1 MPNKKILITGATGF
15 IGQQLLSY
23 LNFSKQV
30 DSGDFS
36 SIKIISRNI
45 HPIYETVVC
54 DLHCENI
61 PDDIM
66 DDVDTVFHLAGYAH
80 DLRKPSKSK
89 NLYHALNVGATI
101 RLAELAVKSGV
112 NFFNFI
118 SSVKA
123 GGKLF
128 TNKCANEMD
137 QGMADNI
144 YGQTK
149 KEAEIKLLN
158 IGRNSNM
165 HVSVIR
171 PSLVYGPNAKGN
183 LRLMLS
189 NINKG
194 LFPPIPDTQNR
205 KSMIHV
211 NDLVRAIMLVVKDE
225 RANGEIFIVTDGKS
239 YSSRDI
245 YNAMCVIVGK
255 PVPKWNVPK
264 FIIDIAAKINP
275 KIKYKLD
282 KLFGDECYSSAKIE
296 ALGFRAKKTLKDMNK
311 TSF

>member
-1 MPNKKILITGATGF
+1 MLKKKILITGATGF

-23 LNFSKQV
+23 LNSSKKV
-30 DSGDFS
+30 ESRDVY

-45 HPIYETVVC
+45 QPIYETIVC
-54 DLHCENI
+54 DLQSENI

-66 DDVDTVFHLAGYAH
+66 DDVDTLFHLAGYAH
-80 DLRKPSKSK
+80 DLREPSKSE
-89 NLYHALNVGATI
+89 NLYHTLNVDATI
-101 RLAELAVKSGV
+101 RLAELAVKSAV
-112 NFFNFI
+112 KHFVFI

-128 TNKCANEMD
+128 TDKCANEMD
-137 QGMADNI
+137 QGVPDNI

-149 KEAEIKLLN
+149 REAEIKLLN

-165 HVSVIR
+165 HVSIIR
-171 PSLVYGPNAKGN
+171 PSLVYGPNVKGN
-183 LRLMLS
+183 LGLMLS

-194 LFPPIPDTQNR
+194 LFPPIPDTHNR

-211 NDLVRAIMLVVKDE
+211 NDLVRAIMFVARDE
-225 RANGEIFIVTDGKS
+225 RANGEIFIVTDGKP
-239 YSSRDI
+239 YSSSDI
-245 YNAMCVIVGK
+245 YKTMCVIVGK
-255 PVPKWNVPK
+255 LVPKWNVPK
-264 FIIDIAAKINP
+264 FIFDIAAKINP

>member
-23 LNFSKQV
+23 LNSSKKV
-30 DSGDFS
+30 ESRDVY

-45 HPIYETVVC
+45 QPIYETIVC
-54 DLHCENI
+54 DLQSENI

-66 DDVDTVFHLAGYAH
+66 DDVDTLFHLAGYAH
-80 DLRKPSKSK
+80 DLREPSKSE
-89 NLYHALNVGATI
+89 NLYHTLNVDATI
-101 RLAELAVKSGV
+101 RLAELAVKSAV
-112 NFFNFI
+112 KHFVFI

-128 TNKCANEMD
+128 TDKCANEMD
-137 QGMADNI
+137 QGVPDNI

-149 KEAEIKLLN
+149 REAEIKLLN

-165 HVSVIR
+165 HVSIIR

-211 NDLVRAIMLVVKDE
+211 NDLVRAIMFVARDE
-225 RANGEIFIVTDGKS
+225 RANGEIFIVTDGKP
-239 YSSRDI
+239 YSSSDI
-245 YNAMCVIVGK
+245 YKTMCVIVGK
-255 PVPKWNVPK
+255 LVPKWNVPK
-264 FIIDIAAKINP
+264 FIFDIAAKINP

>member
-1 MPNKKILITGATGF
+1 MSSKKILITGATGF

-23 LNFSKQV
+23 LNFSKQF
-30 DSGDFS
+30 DSGDIS
-36 SIKIISRNI
+36 SIKIVSRNI

-54 DLHCENI
+54 DLQCEHV

-80 DLRKPSKSK
+80 DLREPSKSK
-89 NLYHALNVGATI
+89 NLYHTLNVGATL

-112 NFFNFI
+112 KHFVFI

-165 HVSVIR
+165 HVSIIR

-211 NDLVRAIMLVVKDE
+211 NDLVRAIMLVAKDE
-225 RANGEIFIVTDGKS
+225 RANGEIFIVTDGKP

-245 YNAMCVIVGK
+245 YKAMCVIVGK

>member
-30 DSGDFS
+30 DSGDVS

-54 DLHCENI
+54 DLQCENI

-80 DLRKPSKSK
+80 DLREPLKSK
-89 NLYHALNVGATI
+89 NLYHTLNVGATI
-101 RLAELAVKSGV
+101 RLAELAVQSGV
-112 NFFNFI
+112 KHFVFI

-128 TNKCANEMD
+128 TNKCANETD

-165 HVSVIR
+165 HVTIIR

-189 NINKG
+189 NINQG

-211 NDLVRAIMLVVKDE
+211 NDLVRAIMLVANDE
-225 RANGEIFIVTDGKS
+225 RANGEIFIVTDGKP

-245 YNAMCVIVGK
+245 YKAMCVIVGK

>member
-1 MPNKKILITGATGF
+1 MLKKKILITGATGF

-23 LNFSKQV
+23 LNSRKKV
-30 DSGDFS
+30 KSDDVYP
-36 SIKIISRNI
+36 IKIISRNI
-45 HPIYETVVC
+45 QPIYETIVC
-54 DLHCENI
+54 DLQSENI

-66 DDVDTVFHLAGYAH
+66 DDVDTLFHLAGYAH
-80 DLRKPSKSK
+80 DLREPSKSE
-89 NLYHALNVGATI
+89 NLYHTLNVDATI
-101 RLAELAVKSGV
+101 RLAELAVKSAV
-112 NFFNFI
+112 KHFVFI

-128 TNKCANEMD
+128 TDKCANEMD
-137 QGMADNI
+137 QGVPDNI

-149 KEAEIKLLN
+149 REAEIKLLN

-165 HVSVIR
+165 HVSIIR
-171 PSLVYGPNAKGN
+171 PSLVYGPNVKGN
-183 LRLMLS
+183 LGLMLS

-194 LFPPIPDTQNR
+194 LFPPIPDTHNR

-211 NDLVRAIMLVVKDE
+211 NDLVRAIMFVARDE
-225 RANGEIFIVTDGKS
+225 RANGEIFIVTDGKP
-239 YSSRDI
+239 YSSSDI
-245 YNAMCVIVGK
+245 YKTMCVIVGK
-255 PVPKWNVPK
+255 LVPKWNVPK
-264 FIIDIAAKINP
+264 FIFDILAKINP

-282 KLFGDECYSSAKIE
+282 KLFGDDCYSSAKIE

>member
-23 LNFSKQV
+23 LTFSKKV
-30 DSGDFS
+30 DSGDVS

-54 DLHCENI
+54 DLQCENI

-80 DLRKPSKSK
+80 DLREPLKSK
-89 NLYHALNVGATI
+89 NLYHTLNVGATI
-101 RLAELAVKSGV
+101 RLAELAVQSGV
-112 NFFNFI
+112 KHFVFI

-128 TNKCANEMD
+128 TNKCANETD

-165 HVSVIR
+165 HVTIIR

-189 NINKG
+189 NINQG

-211 NDLVRAIMLVVKDE
+211 NDLVRAIMLVANDE
-225 RANGEIFIVTDGKS
+225 RANGEIFIVTDGKP

-245 YNAMCVIVGK
+245 YKAMCVIVGK

>member
-1 MPNKKILITGATGF
+1 MLKKKILITGATGF

-23 LNFSKQV
+23 LNSSKKV
-30 DSGDFS
+30 ESRDVY

-45 HPIYETVVC
+45 QPIYETIVC
-54 DLHCENI
+54 DLQCENI
-61 PDDIM
+61 PDNIM
-66 DDVDTVFHLAGYAH
+66 DDVDTVFHLAGYTH
-80 DLRKPSKSK
+80 DLRETSNSE
-89 NLYHALNVGATI
+89 NSYHKLNVDATI
-101 RLAELAVKSGV
+101 RLAELAVRSGV
-112 NFFNFI
+112 KHFVFI

-137 QGMADNI
+137 QGMPDNI

-149 KEAEIKLLN
+149 KEAEIKLLS

-165 HVSVIR
+165 HVSIIR

-183 LRLMLS
+183 LSLMLT
-189 NINKG
+189 NIKKG

-211 NDLVRAIMLVVKDE
+211 NDLVRAIMLVAKDE
-225 RANGEIFIVTDGKS
+225 RANGEIFIVTDGKP

-245 YNAMCVIVGK
+245 YKAMCVIVGK
-255 PVPKWNVPK
+255 QVPKWNVPK
-264 FIIDIAAKINP
+264 FIFDILAKINP

-282 KLFGDECYSSAKIE
+282 KLFGDDCYSSAKIE

>member
-1 MPNKKILITGATGF
+1 MLKKKIVRTGATRY
-15 IGQQLLSY
+15 IGEQLLSY
-23 LNFSKQV
+23 LNSSKKFESRDV
-30 DSGDFS
+30 YA
-36 SIKIISRNI
+36 IKINSRNSQ
-45 HPIYETVVC
+45 PIYETIVC
-54 DLHCENI
+54 DLQCENI

-80 DLRKPSKSK
+80 DLQEPSKSE
-89 NLYHALNVGATI
+89 NLYHTLNVDATI

-112 NFFNFI
+112 KHFVFI

-149 KEAEIKLLN
+149 REAEIKLLN

-165 HVSVIR
+165 HVTIIR

-189 NINKG
+189 LINKG

-205 KSMIHV
+205 KSMIYV
-211 NDLVRAIMLVVKDE
+211 NDLVRAVMLVAKDE
-225 RANGEIFIVTDGKS
+225 RANGEIFIVTDGKP

-245 YNAMCVIVGK
+245 YKAMCVIAGK
-255 PVPKWNVPK
+255 TVPKWNVPR
-264 FIIDIAAKINP
+264 FVFDIAAKINP

-296 ALGFRAKKTLKDMNK
+296 ELGFRAKKTLKDMNK

>member
-1 MPNKKILITGATGF
+1 MLKKKILITGATGF
-15 IGQQLLSY
+15 IGRQLLSY
-23 LNFSKQV
+23 LNSTKQV
-30 DSGDFS
+30 ESGDVY

-45 HPIYETVVC
+45 QPIYETIVC
-54 DLHCENI
+54 DLQFENI

-80 DLRKPSKSK
+80 DLHEPSKSE
-89 NLYHALNVGATI
+89 NLYHTLNVDATI

-112 NFFNFI
+112 KQFVFI

-137 QGMADNI
+137 QGIPDNI

-149 KEAEIKLLN
+149 REAEIKLLN

-165 HVSVIR
+165 QISIIR
-171 PSLVYGPNAKGN
+171 PSLVYGTNVKGN
-183 LRLMLS
+183 LKLMFSL
-189 NINKG
+189 INKG
-194 LFPPIPDTQNR
+194 LFPPLPDTQNR

-211 NDLVRAIMLVVKDE
+211 NDLVRAIMLVAKDD
-225 RANGEIFIVTDGKS
+225 RANGEIFIVTDGKP

-245 YNAMCVIVGK
+245 YKAMCNIAGK
-255 PVPKWNVPK
+255 TVPKWNVPR
-264 FIIDIAAKINP
+264 FIFDIVAKINP

-282 KLFGDECYSSAKIE
+282 KLFGDECYTSAKIE

>member
-1 MPNKKILITGATGF
+1 
-15 IGQQLLSY
+15 
-23 LNFSKQV
+23 
-30 DSGDFS
+30 
-36 SIKIISRNI
+36 
-45 HPIYETVVC
+45 
-54 DLHCENI
+54 
-61 PDDIM
+61 M

-80 DLRKPSKSK
+80 DLREPSKS
-89 NLYHALNVGATI
+89 NSLYHTLNVGATI

-112 NFFNFI
+112 KNFVFI

-123 GGKLF
+123 GGKVF
-128 TNKCANEMD
+128 TDKCANEMD

-158 IGRNSNM
+158 ICRNSNM
-165 HVSVIR
+165 HVSIIR

-211 NDLVRAIMLVVKDE
+211 NDLVRAIMLVAKDE
-225 RANGEIFIVTDGKS
+225 RANGEIFIVTDGKP

-245 YNAMCVIVGK
+245 YKAMCVIVGRQ
-255 PVPKWNVPK
+255 VPKWNVPK
-264 FIIDIAAKINP
+264 FIFDIAAKINP

-282 KLFGDECYSSAKIE
+282 KLFGNECYSSAKIE
-296 ALGFRAKKTLKDMNK
+296 ALGFRPKKTLKDMNK

>member
-30 DSGDFS
+30 DSGDVS

-54 DLHCENI
+54 DLQCENI

-80 DLRKPSKSK
+80 DLRESSKAK
-89 NLYHALNVGATI
+89 NLYHTLNVGATI

-112 NFFNFI
+112 KHFVFI

-165 HVSVIR
+165 HVSIIR

-205 KSMIHV
+205 KSMVHV
-211 NDLVRAIMLVVKDE
+211 NDLVRAIMLVAKDE
-225 RANGEIFIVTDGKS
+225 RANGEIFIVTDGNP

-245 YNAMCVIVGK
+245 YKAMCVMVGK

>member
-1 MPNKKILITGATGF
+1 MLKKKILITGATGF

-23 LNFSKQV
+23 LNSSKKV
-30 DSGDFS
+30 ESRDVY

-45 HPIYETVVC
+45 QPIYETIVC
-54 DLHCENI
+54 DLQCENI
-61 PDDIM
+61 PDNIM
-66 DDVDTVFHLAGYAH
+66 DDVDTVFHLAGYTH
-80 DLRKPSKSK
+80 DLRESSNSE
-89 NLYHALNVGATI
+89 NLYHKLNVDATI
-101 RLAELAVKSGV
+101 RLAELAVRSGV
-112 NFFNFI
+112 KHFVFI

-137 QGMADNI
+137 QGMPDNI

-149 KEAEIKLLN
+149 KEAEIKLLS

-165 HVSVIR
+165 HVSIIR

-183 LRLMLS
+183 LSLMLT
-189 NINKG
+189 NIKKG

-211 NDLVRAIMLVVKDE
+211 NDLVRAIMLVAKDE
-225 RANGEIFIVTDGKS
+225 RANGEIFIVTDGKL

-245 YNAMCVIVGK
+245 YKAMCVIVGK
-255 PVPKWNVPK
+255 QVPKWNVPK
-264 FIIDIAAKINP
+264 FIFDILAKINP

-282 KLFGDECYSSAKIE
+282 KLFGDDCYSSAKIE
-296 ALGFRAKKTLKDMNK
+296 ALGFRAKKTFKDMNK

>member
-1 MPNKKILITGATGF
+1 MSRKKILITGATGF

-23 LNFSKQV
+23 LNLSKQV
-30 DSGDFS
+30 DSRDVS
-36 SIKIISRNI
+36 SIKIISRTI
-45 HPIYETVVC
+45 HPNYETIVC
-54 DLHCENI
+54 DLQCENI

-80 DLRKPSKSK
+80 DLQEPSKSK
-89 NLYHALNVGATI
+89 NLYHTLNVGATI

-112 NFFNFI
+112 KHFVFI

-149 KEAEIKLLN
+149 REAEIKLLN
-158 IGRNSNM
+158 IARNSNM
-165 HVSVIR
+165 HVTIIR
-171 PSLVYGPNAKGN
+171 PSLVYGPNVKGN

-194 LFPPIPDTQNR
+194 LFPPLPDTQNR

-211 NDLVRAIMLVVKDE
+211 NDLVRAIMLVAKDE
-225 RANGEIFIVTDGKS
+225 RANGEIFIVTDGKP

-245 YNAMCVIVGK
+245 YKAMCVIVGK
-255 PVPKWNVPK
+255 AVPKWYVSK

-282 KLFGDECYSSAKIE
+282 KLFGDECYSSEKIE
-296 ALGFRAKKTLKDMNK
+296 VLGFKAKKTLKDMSK

>member
-23 LNFSKQV
+23 LKFSKQF
-30 DSGDFS
+30 DSSYVS
-36 SIKIISRNI
+36 SIKIISRTI
-45 HPIYETVVC
+45 HPIYETIVC
-54 DLHCENI
+54 DLKYDNI
-61 PDDIM
+61 PDNIM

-80 DLRKPSKSK
+80 DLRDPLKSK
-89 NLYHALNVGATI
+89 NLYQTLNVSSTI

-112 NFFNFI
+112 KHFVFI

-137 QGMADNI
+137 QGMVDNV

-149 KEAEIKLLN
+149 REAEIKLLN
-158 IGRNSNM
+158 IGQNSNM
-165 HVSVIR
+165 HLSIIR

-183 LRLMLS
+183 LGLMLS
-189 NINKG
+189 IINKG
-194 LFPPIPDTQNR
+194 LFPPIPDTHNR

-211 NDLVRAIMLVVKDE
+211 NDLVRAILLVAKDE
-225 RANGEIFIVTDGKS
+225 RSNGEIFIVTDGKS
-239 YSSRDI
+239 YSSLDI
-245 YNAMCVIVGK
+245 YKAMCDIVGK
-255 PVPKWNVPK
+255 PVPKWYVPK
-264 FIIDIAAKINP
+264 FIFDIAAKINP

>member
-1 MPNKKILITGATGF
+1 M
-15 IGQQLLSY
+15 
-23 LNFSKQV
+23 
-30 DSGDFS
+30 
-36 SIKIISRNI
+36 
-45 HPIYETVVC
+45 
-54 DLHCENI
+54 
-61 PDDIM
+61 
-66 DDVDTVFHLAGYAH
+66 
-80 DLRKPSKSK
+80 
-89 NLYHALNVGATI
+89 
-101 RLAELAVKSGV
+101 AELAVKSGV
-112 NFFNFI
+112 KHFVFI

-158 IGRNSNM
+158 ISRNSNM
-165 HVSVIR
+165 HVSIIR

-211 NDLVRAIMLVVKDE
+211 NDLVRAIMLVAKDE
-225 RANGEIFIVTDGKS
+225 RANGEIFIVTDGKP

-245 YNAMCVIVGK
+245 YKAMCVIVGK

>member
-1 MPNKKILITGATGF
+1 
-15 IGQQLLSY
+15 
-23 LNFSKQV
+23 
-30 DSGDFS
+30 
-36 SIKIISRNI
+36 
-45 HPIYETVVC
+45 
-54 DLHCENI
+54 
-61 PDDIM
+61 
-66 DDVDTVFHLAGYAH
+66 
-80 DLRKPSKSK
+80 
-89 NLYHALNVGATI
+89 
-101 RLAELAVKSGV
+101 LAELAVKSGV
-112 NFFNFI
+112 KHFVFI

-128 TNKCANEMD
+128 TNKCANEID

-149 KEAEIKLLN
+149 REAEIKLLN

-165 HVSVIR
+165 HVSIIR

-189 NINKG
+189 LINKG

-211 NDLVRAIMLVVKDE
+211 NDLVRAIMLVAKDE
-225 RANGEIFIVTDGKS
+225 RANGEIFIVTDGKP

-245 YNAMCVIVGK
+245 YKAMCIIAGK
-255 PVPKWNVPK
+255 SIPKWNVPK
-264 FIIDIAAKINP
+264 FIIGIAAKINP

-282 KLFGDECYSSAKIE
+282 KLFADECYSSEKIE
-296 ALGFRAKKTLKDMNK
+296 ALGFKAKRTLKDMNK

>member
-23 LNFSKQV
+23 LNLSKQV
-30 DSGDFS
+30 DSGNIS

-54 DLHCENI
+54 DLQCENI

-80 DLRKPSKSK
+80 DMRKPSKSQ
-89 NLYHALNVGATI
+89 NLYYTLNVGATI
-101 RLAELAVKSGV
+101 RLAELAVNSGIKHFV
-112 NFFNFI
+112 FI

-123 GGKLF
+123 GGKSF

-137 QGMADNI
+137 QGMPDNI

-165 HVSVIR
+165 HVAIIR

-211 NDLVRAIMLVVKDE
+211 NDLVRAIMLVAKDE
-225 RANGEIFIVTDGKS
+225 RANGEIFIVTDGNP

-245 YNAMCVIVGK
+245 YNAMCLIVGK
-255 PVPKWNVPK
+255 QVPKWNVPK
-264 FIIDIAAKINP
+264 FIVDIAAKINP

-282 KLFGDECYSSAKIE
+282 KLFGDECYSSSKIE

>member
-23 LNFSKQV
+23 LNLSKQF
-30 DSGDFS
+30 DSGDVS

-54 DLHCENI
+54 DLQCENI

-66 DDVDTVFHLAGYAH
+66 KDVDTVFHLAGYAH
-80 DLRKPSKSK
+80 DLREPSKAK
-89 NLYHALNVGATI
+89 NLYYTLNVGATI
-101 RLAELAVKSGV
+101 RLAELAVNSSVKHFV
-112 NFFNFI
+112 FI

-128 TNKCANEMD
+128 TNKCANEID

-165 HVSVIR
+165 HVSIIR

-211 NDLVRAIMLVVKDE
+211 NDLVRAIMLVAKDK
-225 RANGEIFIVTDGKS
+225 RANGEIFIVTDGKP

-245 YNAMCVIVGK
+245 YKAMCVIVGK
-255 PVPKWNVPK
+255 PVPNWNVPK

>member
-23 LNFSKQV
+23 LNLSKQV
-30 DSGDFS
+30 DSRDVS
-36 SIKIISRNI
+36 SIKIISRTI
-45 HPIYETVVC
+45 HPNYETIVC
-54 DLHCENI
+54 DLQCENI
-61 PDDIM
+61 PVDIM

-80 DLRKPSKSK
+80 DLREPSKSK
-89 NLYHALNVGATI
+89 SLYHTLNVGATI

-112 NFFNFI
+112 KNFVFI

-123 GGKLF
+123 GGKVF
-128 TNKCANEMD
+128 TDKCANEMD

-165 HVSVIR
+165 HVAIIR

-211 NDLVRAIMLVVKDE
+211 NDLVRAIMLVAKDE
-225 RANGEIFIVTDGKS
+225 RANGEIFIVTDGKP

-245 YNAMCVIVGK
+245 YKAMCAIVGK
-255 PVPKWNVPK
+255 QVPKWNVPK
-264 FIIDIAAKINP
+264 FIFDIAAKINP

-296 ALGFRAKKTLKDMNK
+296 ALGFRPKKTLKDMNK

>member
-1 MPNKKILITGATGF
+1 MSSKKILITGATGF

-30 DSGDFS
+30 DSRDVS

-54 DLHCENI
+54 DLQCENI

-66 DDVDTVFHLAGYAH
+66 DNVDMVFHLAGYAH
-80 DLRKPSKSK
+80 DLREPSKSK
-89 NLYHALNVGATI
+89 SLYHTLNVGATI

-112 NFFNFI
+112 KNFVFI

-123 GGKLF
+123 GGKVF
-128 TNKCANEMD
+128 TDKCANEMD

-158 IGRNSNM
+158 ICRNSNM
-165 HVSVIR
+165 HVSIIR

-211 NDLVRAIMLVVKDE
+211 NDLVRAIMLVAKDE
-225 RANGEIFIVTDGKS
+225 RANGEIFIVTDGKP

-245 YNAMCVIVGK
+245 YKAMCVIVGK
-255 PVPKWNVPK
+255 PVPKWYVSK

-296 ALGFRAKKTLKDMNK
+296 ALGFRPKKTLKDMNK

>member
-1 MPNKKILITGATGF
+1 MSEEGKVFVTGASGF
-15 IGQQLLSY
+15 VGNHLILRLKTKGKREKFRILSR
-23 LNFSKQV
+23 QP
-30 DSGDFS
+30 
-36 SIKIISRNI
+36 
-45 HPIYETVVC
+45 HPDYETVVC
-54 DLHCENI
+54 DLQSEVI
-61 PDDIM
+61 PVDVLDS
-66 DDVDTVFHLAGYAH
+66 VDTVFHLAGFAH
-80 DLRKPSKSK
+80 DLRDAGEVQH
-89 NLYHALNVGATI
+89 LYRTVNVDATV
-101 RLAELAVKSGV
+101 RLAELAVASGV
-112 NFFNFI
+112 KRFVFV

-165 HVSVIR
+165 HVSIIR

-211 NDLVRAIMLVVKDE
+211 NDLVRAIMLVAKDE
-225 RANGEIFIVTDGKS
+225 RANGEIFIVTDGKP

-245 YNAMCVIVGK
+245 YKAMCVIVGK